1 MSDPELV
8 FRVATC
14 TQLCLLALVLWR
26 GRGSNRSYHHAA
38 VLALG
43 LASYMLAPLV
53 MHQWHWGVAGYPIIL
68 LAIVVPA
75 FFWYFASAVFSDD
88 FIPRPLAKWLVVAT
102 ALLGLGSFCNGTASG
117 AACPDN
123 LFPIPGWIAQAAKL
137 AWIAAAFVTV
147 LKDWQADLVE
157 PRRRLR
163 LFIVVAGGFYMGAI
177 VIIELLLQNNI
188 AAAAELVNVSVLLFA
203 ATALCVHFLGIQ
215 KTNVFARMTTSAPQ
229 TPKPKSLLAEGV
241 VALMEQHRAY
251 ASDPL
256 TIKSLADRLRTQP
269 HQLRLVINGEL
280 GYRNFNTFINMYR
293 VKEVARRLEQAEFRN
308 TPLLTLALDA
318 GFRSLAPFNR
328 SFKDQYGITPSEY
341 GQNLGNSK

>member
-1 MSDPELV
+1 MPDSELV

-26 GRGSNRSYHHAA
+26 GGGSNRSYHYAA

-43 LASYMLAPLV
+43 VASYMLAPLV
-53 MHQWHWGVAGYPIIL
+53 MHRWHWGVAGYPIIL
-68 LAIVVPA
+68 MAIVVPA

-88 FIPRPLAKWLVVAT
+88 FISRPLTKWLVVAT
-102 ALLGLGSFCNGTASG
+102 ALLGLGSFCTGPDTG
-117 AACPDN
+117 AACPAN

-137 AWIAAAFVTV
+137 LWIAAAFVTI
-147 LKDWQADLVE
+147 LKDWQTDLVE

-163 LFIVVAGGFYMGAI
+163 LFIVVAGGCYMGAI
-177 VIIELLLQNNI
+177 VIIELSLQNRI
-188 AAAAELVNVSVLLFA
+188 TAVAELVNVSVLFFA
-203 ATALCVHFLGIQ
+203 VTALCTHLLGIQ
-215 KTNVFARMTTSAPQ
+215 KTNIFARMRKPAPQ
-229 TPKPKSLLAEGV
+229 ALQPKSPLAEEV
-241 VALMEQHRAY
+241 VALMEQDRAY

-256 TIKSLADRLRTQP
+256 TIKILAERLRTQP

-293 VKEVARRLEQAEFRN
+293 VKEVAQRLEQAEFRN

-341 GQNLGNSK
+341 RQNLGDSM